1 MQILHPFQGSIQEY
15 CQEVILHPDRY
26 RPDHC
31 PLCQRKDP
39 LQAHGFYCRTLVDE
53 TFDGVIRIRRYLCL
67 FCKRTVSLLPA
78 FALPYLRFSLAVIA
92 LFLGAR
98 LLEGRTLPE
107 AAEAAS
113 LPGLCYRRGQFWIRR
128 FRAQAERLCAALV
141 ALTTAPTAENFVQ
154 RALQMLKAT
163 GWIRAH
169 RYLFP
174 ELRVHLL
181 GWPKFLHPA
190 GLRVTLPPAA
200 PAG

>member
-15 CQEVILHPDRY
+15 CQELISHPERY
-26 RPDHC
+26 RPERC
-31 PLCQRKDP
+31 PQCQREHP
-39 LQAHGFYCRTLVDE
+39 LQAHGFYSRTLVAE
-53 TFDGVIRIRRYLCL
+53 AFDGVIRIRRYLCPS
-67 FCKRTVSLLPA
+67 CKRTVSLLPA
-78 FALPYLRFSLAVIA
+78 FALPYLRFSLSVIG
-92 LFLGAR
+92 LFLLTR
-98 LLEGRTLPE
+98 LLEGRTLPG

-128 FRAQAERLCAALV
+128 FRAQAEQLCVDLV
-141 ALTTAPTAENFVQ
+141 ALTTAPAAESFVH

-163 GWIRAH
+163 GWISAH
-169 RYLFP
+169 RYLFSK
-174 ELRVHLL
+174 LRVHLL